1 MKQPMATAAG
11 TLAYLLRYTRPSGW
25 RKALTLTLSVTLV
38 LVPVLGKGAA
48 TPPVMAQDPIIICGG
63 ANNPG
68 NPNRI
73 IQQCPLLSNDSLA
86 LEDQVIN
93 ELLTAHQLPSAD
105 RNRLLEWERNL
116 IRAALFNKLLGFISK
131 DPNTRTV
138 SEQFLVTKLTDL
150 VKQRR
155 ILSATKSLDEY
166 NRWAGNPCGFI
177 APAGF
182 NYDLPCSCFNPLCGL
197 TGGPL
202 PPSFEEFQN
211 YGASIAYADFQTRPE
226 LQVVVG
232 DTARNLGILG
242 GFAAV
247 GLAGVIGGAIGAS
260 LTVSSAI
267 IVAIH
272 PFLAAAVA
280 GTKSAAAIASVSG
293 TAAGVTGAVS
303 IAAVA
308 AIVVLAIV
316 VGVFQGI
323 AVFSAE
329 EIPGKL
335 AQAKNDAINA
345 NLDLSQVVGT
355 DAGYREVFA
364 EFIQTTM
371 PDTNATSAVPAPGAT
386 DKNFLLQPGDTTS
399 PTLQYKDWGDDNRSA
414 RLSGGWFVDREG
426 STGQERLTL
435 EIQYLDW
442 EGKGWTVSRVGGE
455 FLHTRTGD
463 PTATPV
469 KNSEIRYRNWSGAQS
484 TARIDNIAPTIALNP
499 VTVRQAAFFI
509 LSQEIGSVSDE
520 DDPAG
525 PLTVSVVGAN
535 TSNGITLS
543 NLEIISGKV
552 RAFLSSSCSAS
563 DTSFTLRV
571 NDPGGASSTATLEV
585 NVNLNQAPVLSY
597 SGPFSVLAGGSLQ
610 IDPSTGPSDPD
621 GDFPSSGAPTISPAG
636 FTGTVTV
643 PPFSGN
649 VQITNASPPGIYTV
663 NVPLKDQCTTT
674 NASFQLNVTCPA
686 ITASV
691 SGGGQTCPGASST
704 VSVNITG
711 GVAPYTVTLSDGQ
724 TKTSSILPI
733 TFAVSPSTTTIYTA
747 TATDAHGCP
756 AAVTGSATVTPDMIG
771 PVITAGARKA
781 DNSPYTAGAW
791 TNQTVIVDFTCS
803 DNCSVASCPADVV
816 LAGNG
821 VTPTVSGTATDGA
834 GNSSVANFGPVRIDK
849 TPPAVSITGV
859 SNGATYPLG
868 DVPAAACNTTDAHS
882 GVASAAAL
890 SLTGGNAHGVGAFTA
905 RCGAALDNAG
915 NSSAPISVSYTV
927 GYNLNRFVLLA
938 QEGLELD
945 QGASVVSGDVGAR
958 VRSNGPFLADLAE
971 VSVGLNVKMLDPVSH
986 LLGDSISIRRGA
998 TVHNPSFNDL
1008 DNNGTALGA
1017 SVTPLDLALIPELP
1031 ALPAITPGT
1040 QNLVVRQNKKMKLD
1054 AGSYGNLIVRQRGTV
1069 TFTGGVYHF
1078 RSWDV
1083 GQRANLYFL
1092 APTEIRIAGRL
1103 ITNQRSYIGPY
1114 LDPSAAP
1121 GLTARDI
1128 VIYVAGQN
1136 GDNGAL
1142 GADPKAAS
1150 FGQSSTLKA
1159 NLVVPNG
1166 TLLLRQGMEATGAFF
1181 GKWIQAGLQVRLML
1195 ESRFGL

>member
-1 MKQPMATAAG
+1 M
-11 TLAYLLRYTRPSGW
+11 TLVNLLRPKRRSGW

-38 LVPVLGKGAA
+38 LVPMLGRGAV
-48 TPPVMAQDPIIICGG
+48 TPPGMAQDPIIICGG
-63 ANNPG
+63 AD

-73 IQQCPLLSNDSLA
+73 IQQCPLLSNESIA

-93 ELLTAHQLPSAD
+93 ELLAAHQLPSTD
-105 RNRLLEWERNL
+105 RSRLLEWERSL

-131 DPNTRTV
+131 DPATRSV
-138 SEQFLVTKLTDL
+138 SEQFFVTQLTDL

-182 NYDLPCSCFNPLCGL
+182 NYDLPCSCFNPLCGV

-226 LQVVVG
+226 LQAVVG

-293 TAAGVTGAVS
+293 AAAGVTGAVS

-308 AIVVLAIV
+308 AIVVLAV
-316 VGVFQGI
+316 VIGVFQGI
-323 AVFSAE
+323 LVFGAE

-335 AQAKNDAINA
+335 EQAKNSAINA

-371 PDTNATSAVPAPGAT
+371 PDSHATSAVPAPGAT

-399 PTLQYKDWGDDNRSA
+399 PTLQYKDWGDDNRSV

-435 EIQYLDW
+435 DIQYLDW
-442 EGKGWTVSRVGGE
+442 EGKGWTASRVGGE

-463 PTATPV
+463 PAATPV
-469 KNSEIRYRNWSGAQS
+469 KNNEIKYRNWSGAQF

-499 VTVRQAAFFI
+499 VTVSQTAIFVV
-509 LSQEIGSVSDE
+509 SQEIGSVSDQ

-535 TSNGITLS
+535 TSNGVTLS
-543 NLEIISGKV
+543 NIEVISGKV
-552 RAFLSSSCSAS
+552 RAFVASSCSAS

-585 NVNLNQAPVLSY
+585 TVIPNQAPVLSY
-597 SGPFSVLAGGSLQ
+597 FGPFSVLVGGSLQ
-610 IDPSTGPSDPD
+610 VAPSAGPSDPD
-621 GDFPSSGAPTISPAG
+621 GGLPSSGPPTISPAG
-636 FTGTVTV
+636 FTGSVTV
-643 PPFSGN
+643 PPFSGH
-649 VQITNASPPGIYTV
+649 VQITNASPPGVYTV
-663 NVPLKDQCTTT
+663 NVPLKDHCTTT

-691 SGGGQTCPGASST
+691 SGGGQTCPGTSST
-704 VSVNITG
+704 VSVNLTG
-711 GVAPYTVTLSDGQ
+711 GTAPYTVTLSDGQ

-733 TFAVSPSTTTIYTA
+733 SFTVSPATTTTYTA
-747 TATDAHGCP
+747 TAGDAYGCP
-756 AAVTGSATVTPDMIG
+756 AAVTGSATVTPDIIG
-771 PVITAGARKA
+771 PVISAAARKA
-781 DNSPYTAGAW
+781 DNTPYAAGAW

-816 LAGNG
+816 LAGSG
-821 VTPTVSGTATDGA
+821 VTPTVSGRATDGA

-849 TPPAVSITGV
+849 TPPAVGVTGV
-859 SNGATYPLG
+859 SNGATYSLG
-868 DVPAAACNTTDAHS
+868 AVPAAACNTTDAHS
-882 GVASAAAL
+882 GVAAAAVF

-905 RCGAALDNAG
+905 RCSAASDNAG
-915 NSSAPISVSYTV
+915 NSSAPVSVSYTV

-986 LLGDSISIRRGA
+986 LLGDSIFIRRGA
-998 TVHNPSFNDL
+998 TVHNPSFNEL
-1008 DNNGTALGA
+1008 DNNGTALGT

-1040 QNLVVRQNKKMKLD
+1040 QNLVVGQNKRMTLD
-1054 AGSYGNLIVRQRGTV
+1054 AGSYGDLVVRTRAKV
-1069 TFTGGVYHF
+1069 TFTGGIYHF
-1078 RSWDV
+1078 QSWDV
-1083 GQRANLYFL
+1083 GQQVELHFL
-1092 APTEIRIAGRL
+1092 AQTEIRIAGRL
-1103 ITNQRSYIGPY
+1103 SVDQRSYIGPY
-1114 LDPSAAP
+1114 LDPTAAP
-1121 GLTARDI
+1121 SLTAKDI
-1128 VIYVAGQN
+1128 VIYVAGRN
-1136 GDNGAL
+1136 GASGAL
-1142 GADPKAAS
+1142 GADPKAAV
-1150 FGQSSTLKA
+1150 FGQLTTLRA
-1159 NLVVPNG
+1159 NVVVPNG
-1166 TLLLRQGMEATGAFF
+1166 TLLLRQRTQATGAFF
-1181 GKWIQAGLQVRLML
+1181 GRWLQAGPQVRLIL